1 MEFKDCFN
9 ELKKDF
15 VNKDVRNIPNVVFE
29 FNIKDIGVF
38 YAKVQDG
45 KLDIQPYNYYD
56 NDISFTAKFETYKK
70 IINGDLDA
78 IKAFLT
84 GRLKVSGDLGKATI
98 LQNILKQVE

>member
-15 VNKDVRNIPNVVFE
+15 VNKDVSNIPNVVFE
-29 FNIKDIGVF
+29 FIIKDIGVF

-56 NDISFTAKFETYKK
+56 NDVSFTAKFETYKK
-70 IINGDLDA
+70 IINGESDP
-78 IKAFLT
+78 IKAFFN
-84 GRLKVSGDLGKATI
+84 GKLKVSGDLGKATI
-98 LQNILKQVE
+98 LQNILK

>member
-15 VNKDVRNIPNVVFE
+15 VNKDVRDIPNVVFE

-56 NDISFTAKFETYKK
+56 NDVSFTAKFETYQK

-78 IKAFLT
+78 IKAFFN
-84 GRLKVSGDLGKATI
+84 GRLKVSGDLSKAMI
-98 LQNILKQVE
+98 LENIIKGE

>member
-56 NDISFTAKFETYKK
+56 NDVSFTAKFETYKK
-70 IINGDLDA
+70 IINGELDA
-78 IKAFLT
+78 VKAFFT
-84 GRLKVSGDLGKATI
+84 GRLKVSGDLGKAAI
-98 LQNILKQVE
+98 LQNILK

>member
-56 NDISFTAKFETYKK
+56 NDVSFTASFETYKK
-70 IINGDLDA
+70 IINGESDP
-78 IKAFLT
+78 IKAFFT
-84 GRLKVSGDLGKATI
+84 GKLKVSGDLGKAAI
-98 LQNILKQVE
+98 LQNILK

>member
-56 NDISFTAKFETYKK
+56 NDVSFTAKFETYKK

>member
-15 VNKDVRNIPNVVFE
+15 VNKDVSNVPNVVFE

-38 YAKVQDG
+38 YAKVENG

-56 NDISFTAKFETYKK
+56 NDVSFTAKFETYKK
-70 IINGDLDA
+70 IINGELDA
-78 IKAFLT
+78 VKAFFT
-84 GRLKVSGDLGKATI
+84 GRLKVSGNLSKAAI
-98 LQNILKQVE
+98 LQSILK

>member
-15 VNKDVRNIPNVVFE
+15 VNKDVSNEPNVVFE
-29 FNIKDIGVF
+29 FNIKDVGVF

-56 NDISFTAKFETYKK
+56 NDVSFTAKFETYQK
-70 IINGDLDA
+70 IISGELDP
-78 IKAFLT
+78 IKAFFT
-84 GRLKVSGDLGKATI
+84 GKLKVSGDLGKAAL
-98 LQNILKQVE
+98 LQSILK

>member
-1 MEFKDCFN
+1 MKFKDCFN

-15 VNKDVRNIPNVVFE
+15 INKDVSNVPNVVFE

-56 NDISFTAKFETYKK
+56 NDVSFTAKFETYQK
-70 IINGDLDA
+70 IISGELDP
-78 IKAFLT
+78 IKAFFT
-84 GRLKVSGDLGKATI
+84 GKLKVSGDLGKAAL
-98 LQNILKQVE
+98 LQSILK

>member
-15 VNKDVRNIPNVVFE
+15 VNKDVSNVPNVVFE

-38 YAKVQDG
+38 YTKVENG

-56 NDISFTAKFETYKK
+56 NDVSFTAKFEIYKK
-70 IINGDLDA
+70 IINGELDP
-78 IKAFLT
+78 IKSFFT
-84 GRLKVSGDLGKATI
+84 GRLKVSGDLGKAAL
-98 LQNILKQVE
+98 LQSILK

>member
-38 YAKVQDG
+38 YAKVENG

-56 NDISFTAKFETYKK
+56 NDVSFTAKFETYKK
-70 IINGDLDA
+70 IINGELDA
-78 IKAFLT
+78 IKAFFT
-84 GRLKVSGDLGKATI
+84 GKLKVSGDLVKAVI
-98 LQNILKQVE
+98 LQNILK

>member
-56 NDISFTAKFETYKK
+56 NDVSFTAKFETYKK
-70 IINGDLDA
+70 IINGKLDP
-78 IKAFLT
+78 IKAFFT
-84 GRLKVSGDLGKATI
+84 GRLKVSGDLSKAAI
-98 LQNILKQVE
+98 LQNILK

>member
-1 MEFKDCFN
+1 MKFKDCFN

-15 VNKDVRNIPNVVFE
+15 INKDVSNVTNVVFE

-56 NDISFTAKFETYKK
+56 NDVSFTAKFEIYKK
-70 IINGDLDA
+70 IINGELDP
-78 IKAFLT
+78 IKSFFT
-84 GRLKVSGDLGKATI
+84 GRLKVSGDLGKAAL
-98 LQNILKQVE
+98 LQSILK

>member
-15 VNKDVRNIPNVVFE
+15 VNKDVSNVPNVVFE

-56 NDISFTAKFETYKK
+56 NDVSFTAKFETYKK
-70 IINGDLDA
+70 IINGKLDP
-78 IKAFLT
+78 IKAFFN
-84 GRLKVSGDLGKATI
+84 GRLKISGDLGKAAI
-98 LQNILKQVE
+98 LQNILK

>member
-56 NDISFTAKFETYKK
+56 NDVSFTAKFETYKK
-70 IINGDLDA
+70 IINGELDA
-78 IKAFLT
+78 IKAFFT
-84 GRLKVSGDLGKATI
+84 GRLKVSGDLDKAVI
-98 LQNILKQVE
+98 LQNILK

>member
-56 NDISFTAKFETYKK
+56 NDVSFTAKFETYKK
-70 IINGDLDA
+70 IINGESDA
-78 IKAFLT
+78 IKAFFT
-84 GRLKVSGDLGKATI
+84 GKLKVSGNLDKAAI
-98 LQNILKQVE
+98 LQNILQ

>member
-15 VNKDVRNIPNVVFE
+15 VNKDVSNVPNVVFE

-38 YAKVQDG
+38 YAKVENG

-56 NDISFTAKFETYKK
+56 NDVSFTAKFETYKK
-70 IINGDLDA
+70 IINGDIDA
-78 IKAFLT
+78 IKAFFT
-84 GRLKVSGDLGKATI
+84 GRLKVSGDLSKAMI
-98 LQNILKQVE
+98 LENIIKGE

>member
-45 KLDIQPYNYYD
+45 KLDIQPYSYYD
-56 NDISFTAKFETYKK
+56 NDVSFTAKFETYIK
-70 IINGDLDA
+70 IINGELDA
-78 IKAFLT
+78 IKAFFT
-84 GRLKVSGDLGKATI
+84 GKLKVSGDLSKAAI
-98 LQNILKQVE
+98 LQNILK

>member
-15 VNKDVRNIPNVVFE
+15 VNKDVSNVPNVVFE

-38 YAKVQDG
+38 YAKVKDG

-56 NDISFTAKFETYKK
+56 NDVSFTAKFETYKK

-78 IKAFLT
+78 IKAFFT
-84 GRLKVSGDLGKATI
+84 GRLKVSGDLGKATL
-98 LQNILKQVE
+98 LQNILE

>member
-45 KLDIQPYNYYD
+45 KLDIQPYSYYD
-56 NDISFTAKFETYKK
+56 NDVSFTAKFETYKK
-70 IINGDLDA
+70 IISGELDP
-78 IKAFLT
+78 IKAFFN
-84 GRLKVSGDLGKATI
+84 GRLKVSGDLCKATI
-98 LQNILKQVE
+98 LQNILK

>member
-15 VNKDVRNIPNVVFE
+15 VNKDVSNIPNVVFE

-56 NDISFTAKFETYKK
+56 NDVSFTAKFETYKK
-70 IINGDLDA
+70 IINGKLDA
-78 IKAFLT
+78 AKAFFN
-84 GRLKVSGDLGKATI
+84 GKLKISGDLGKEDI
-98 LQNILKQVE
+98 LQNILQ

>member
-1 MEFKDCFN
+1 MEFNDCFN

-56 NDISFTAKFETYKK
+56 NDVSFTAKFETYKK
-70 IINGDLDA
+70 IINGELDA
-78 IKAFLT
+78 IKAFFT
-84 GRLKVSGDLGKATI
+84 GKLKVSGDLSKAVI
-98 LQNILKQVE
+98 LQNILK

>member
-15 VNKDVRNIPNVVFE
+15 VNKDVSNIPNVVFE

-56 NDISFTAKFETYKK
+56 NDVSFTAKFETYKK
-70 IINGDLDA
+70 IINGELDA
-78 IKAFLT
+78 AKAFFT
-84 GRLKVSGDLGKATI
+84 GKLKVSGDLSKAAI
-98 LQNILKQVE
+98 LQNILK

>member
-38 YAKVQDG
+38 YAKVENG

-56 NDISFTAKFETYKK
+56 NDVSFTAKFETYKK
-70 IINGDLDA
+70 IISGELDPV
-78 IKAFLT
+78 KAFFT
-84 GRLKVSGDLGKATI
+84 GRLKVSGDLGKAVI
-98 LQNILKQVE
+98 LQSILK

>member
-56 NDISFTAKFETYKK
+56 NDVSFTASFETYKK
-70 IINGDLDA
+70 IINGKLDP
-78 IKAFLT
+78 IKAFFT
-84 GRLKVSGDLGKATI
+84 GRLKVSGDLGKAVI
-98 LQNILKQVE
+98 LQNILK